1 MDCVEWQRVDL
12 LAPGEVCQE
21 RIAQRLG
28 LLTTFAVSPGR
39 CTDRR
44 REDQPLWDLARPRM
58 AGHALLSRSWRAA
71 LSALGAWL
79 SKYVKFPLSLGG
91 RM

>member
-1 MDCVEWQRVDL
+1 MADGGLSGNQGLNSFLGVGHTARSPRTVNRSR
-12 LAPGEVCQE
+12 E
-21 RIAQRLG
+21 RPPCAKG
-28 LLTTFAVSPGR
+28 LWG
-39 CTDRR
+39 
-44 REDQPLWDLARPRM
+44 QARPEVIRPHSGVQVVE
-58 AGHALLSRSWRAA
+58 AP